1 MQSCKSP
8 AGETILKTAFFGVY
22 PASCPNVRPICRSN
36 PATKAPASASAAPD
50 ACGGDRISP
59 VRRRALR
66 AQFRRQTIGS
76 KKNCAFYAEN
86 HALVFIVYLL
96 AIQKT

>member
-1 MQSCKSP
+1 M
-8 AGETILKTAFFGVY
+8 AFILRVARMFARFAEAIPQRK
-22 PASCPNVRPICRSN
+22 P
-36 PATKAPASASAAPD
+36 PASASAAPD

-76 KKNCAFYAEN
+76 KKKKKKSCAFYAEN
-86 HALVFIVYLL
+86 HVLVFIVYLL
-96 AIQKT
+96 AVQKKHNDKNNIVSYE